1 MAETIITTADYG
13 TVVTDIGSA
22 KINAAIFSK
31 TQVKVVSAAVGDGV
45 GAYYYPTSDQIGLV
59 CEQWRGD
66 ISYARVNKTQPNM
79 YDIKFTVPANVGG
92 FTMREAAVFD
102 EDGATIAICNMPA
115 IPKLSTQEGVSFPF
129 TMMMHIIV
137 QDANAIEFKI
147 NASLDTVSREEME
160 AAMAEL
166 SSGVGSA
173 IIKDIV
179 IPVDAWEETDEA
191 GKYKLVADV
200 PDKDALALHFPT
212 LALDIASLDIASA
225 AGMCPT
231 IESLDG
237 LLRFWAKRKPT
248 ADLVG
253 TLQLR
258 SQSAATAGSSGGI
271 ATDEEASDAA
281 EEVFGATGT
290 VVPDQAVIASDNEVA
305 SEVSGIFGV

>member
-31 TQVKVVSAAVGDGV
+31 TQVKVVSAAVGDGG

-79 YDIKFTVPANVGG
+79 YNIKFTVPANVGG

-160 AAMAEL
+160 AAMEEL
-166 SSGVGSA
+166 SSNLPSV

-179 IPVDAWEETDEA
+179 IPVEAFVETDEA
-191 GKYKLVADV
+191 GKYKFVANL
-200 PDKDALALHFPT
+200 PDKDALYAHFPT
-212 LALDIASLDIASA
+212 LALDIPSLDLAA
-225 AGMCPT
+225 TAGMCPA
-231 IESLDG
+231 IETLDG
-237 LLRFWAKRKPT
+237 RIRFWAKKKPT

-253 TLQLR
+253 TLKLE
-258 SQSAATAGSSGGI
+258 SQSAASAGASGGI
-271 ATDEEASDAA
+271 TTDEEASDDA
-281 EEVFGATGT
+281 EEVFGAAGT
-290 VVPDQAVIASDNEVA
+290 VVPDQAVIAADSEVANEVN
-305 SEVSGIFGV
+305 GIFGV